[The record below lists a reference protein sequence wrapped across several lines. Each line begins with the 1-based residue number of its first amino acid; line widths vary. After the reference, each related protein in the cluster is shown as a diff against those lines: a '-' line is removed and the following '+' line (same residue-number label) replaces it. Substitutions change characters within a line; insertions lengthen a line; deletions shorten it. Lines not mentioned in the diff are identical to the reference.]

1 MRMTHYFGIAALALV
16 PLLIVTAAAGALGK
30 PWHVSLGLFTAIFAI
45 GTHTLLIL
53 FMIVTGRVLREAM
66 KARDL
71 GTEFLA
77 ELNEFFAKK
86 KAYPLALY
94 ATLLVV
100 AAGVLGYAGRGFGIP
115 LWIHPLVGTAALFF
129 NLWALGAEYRALAEN
144 QVLLD
149 RAAARLDELDA
160 AGAAPPVT
168 DDDEEA
174 DPRTK
179 VLRMGWTLLLGS
191 WLPYLYWALVV
202 WKGEFHRVS
211 LHPWIEGSALGLLL
225 LLLALPRGGSD
236 APARGGG

>member
-16 PLLIVTAAAGALGK
+16 PLMIVTALSGALGK
-30 PWHVSLGLFTAIFAI
+30 PWHVSLGLFGAIFAI

-66 KARDL
+66 KARDM
-71 GTEFLA
+71 GPEFLN
-77 ELNEFFAKK
+77 ELNQFFAKK

-100 AAGVLGYAGRGFGIP
+100 GAGVLGYAGRGFGVP
-115 LWIHPLVGTAALFF
+115 LWVHPLAGTAALFF

-149 RAAARLDELDA
+149 RATARLDELDA
-160 AGAAPPVT
+160 ASPPAST
-168 DDDEEA
+168 GPEEQEG
-174 DPRTK
+174 DPRSK

-191 WLPYLYWALVV
+191 WLPYLYWGLVV

-211 LHPWIEGSALGLLL
+211 LHPWVEGSALGLLL
-225 LLLALPRGGSD
+225 LLLALPRAKTD
-236 APARGGG
+236 EPARREG